1 MTISIII
8 PSYNRGNL
16 ALQRANELLPYLSED
31 VDLWILNN
39 ASTEYVDDYN
49 SLRNIENPYFHYIEN
64 EKNIGGNP
72 NFMKGY
78 SICDGDYGLF
88 TSDEDAIIGENLI
101 HYVRLLKVNPDV
113 TFMKARGKGYNFT
126 DMQVADAGIDAV
138 KLTFQRNNYLS
149 GSIYNRKVLTPEI
162 IKIYDEAY
170 GTDNMAYHYYNHL
183 FWTDFCA
190 LRGKCVFCN
199 IALIFETEGNHAA
212 EEKKRI
218 LTDDIYVNN
227 LEYTSYKSR
236 INQFYGFVDEISDL
250 GCDEN
255 IIQEMLRELIGKY
268 GMLIGFLKDEYIRRN
283 LDFGAVKTMMRQD
296 MKDYIYASPIELNE
310 GEKSWINSLI
320 DAAAERM

>member
-16 ALQRANELLPYLSED
+16 ALQRANELLPFLTED

-39 ASTEYVDDYN
+39 ASTEYVEDYN
-49 SLRNIENPYFHYIEN
+49 SLRDIESPYFHYIEN
-64 EKNIGGNP
+64 EENIGANP

-113 TFMKARGKGYNFT
+113 TFMKARGKNYNFT
-126 DMQVADAGIDAV
+126 DMQVADAGLNAV
-138 KLTFQRNNYLS
+138 KLTFQSNNYLS
-149 GSIYNRKVLTPEI
+149 GSIYNRKVLTSEI

-170 GTDNMAYHYYNHL
+170 GTNNLAYHYYNHL

-199 IALIFETEGNHAA
+199 IPLIFETEGNHAA
-212 EEKKRI
+212 EGKKRI

-250 GCDEN
+250 GCDER
-255 IIQEMLRELIGKY
+255 IIIEMLFMLIRKYGILIGNIEIAY
-268 GMLIGFLKDEYIRRN
+268 NERG
-283 LDFGAVKTMMRQD
+283 LDFSEIRTKTKQD
-296 MKDYIYASPIELNE
+296 MKAYIEKSPIELNE
-310 GEKSWINSLI
+310 GFRTRINSLI
-320 DAAAERM
+320 DATADNM